1 MKNYYRILNLKP
13 EATQAEIK
21 KAYRQLAVKYHPD
34 KNGGDSGS
42 EERFK
47 EIAEAYLILGDT
59 AKRNAYDFSKGYRN
73 NFRDSSAAS
82 QGQTPSTFLILFK
95 KVKNRVL
102 DSGGRIN
109 QNALFK
115 VIDDLLT
122 DENIRFLINYG
133 DTGTNSIIID
143 DIVTSST
150 FLGNSKRAKL
160 HLKLIQLAD
169 GHTWLTEKANKLKE
183 DSVVSEHAPDIINA
197 EKPSLVSILLFIA
210 VIVCLVL
217 LLLL

>member
-1 MKNYYRILNLKP
+1 LKNYYRILNLKP

-21 KAYRQLAVKYHPD
+21 KAYRLLAVKYHPD
-34 KNGGDSGS
+34 KNDGDSSS

-59 AKRNAYDFSKGYRN
+59 AKRNAYDFSKGYRSS
-73 NFRDSSAAS
+73 FRDSSAAS

-133 DTGTNSIIID
+133 DTGTTSIIID

-160 HLKLIQLAD
+160 HIKLIQLAD

-183 DSVVSEHAPDIINA
+183 SSVVGENGLDPESV
-197 EKPSLVSILLFIA
+197 EKPALISIILFIA
-210 VIVCLVL
+210 VVFFLIVL
-217 LLLL
+217 LLI